1 MCNTCKNGDPKIYRQ
16 FNKFKNNTKR
26 IRKNKCHLKIRDNKN
41 SRYDKKGAKKLE
53 IKKMDELNKLDRSLN
68 FSAIKN
74 RFWRKSNNFR
84 EELRLREI
92 TRKKMKEIQKL
103 KAEIKEMK
111 RLRIETI
118 ELKSSKLLGDLNLKK
133 GFEIEEIIEIEIKL
147 EKLKIPTTV
156 INTIK
161 KSIISE
167 EYMHHILRHRKYCA

>member
-1 MCNTCKNGDPKIYRQ
+1 
-16 FNKFKNNTKR
+16 
-26 IRKNKCHLKIRDNKN
+26 
-41 SRYDKKGAKKLE
+41 
-53 IKKMDELNKLDRSLN
+53 MDELNKLDRSLN

-103 KAEIKEMK
+103 KGEIKEMK
-111 RLRIETI
+111 RLRIETL

-133 GFEIEEIIEIEIKL
+133 GFEIEEIMEIEIKL

-156 INTIK
+156 INTINK
-161 KSIISE
+161 IYYFRGVYVSHFKTQKLLCLIEDSRVDKLKQGHNSVCCQFKTYNAITQN
-167 EYMHHILRHRKYCA
+167 